1 MCETRLDK
9 APPPPTGTTAWPCHR
24 PVNFACNSPS
34 ASRYFVPVRDAVSLV
49 FLNCMRNLSE
59 PVPAAALHTGGAWC
73 AVVACR
79 DSASRSVQNSPCWAS
94 WWRERYKTL
103 PACRKSAKLSHFGC
117 AGRVLYR
124 KWGRPW
130 VLVPGFCRSCALRPG
145 SPCHRRSPRRWRWG
159 YCAIRSLLAAC
170 RRRVAPLHGAIPP
183 DWRRRVRGS
192 RWYSAHIADH
202 LGGKR

>member
-49 FLNCMRNLSE
+49 FLNCMRNLSG

-103 PACRKSAKLSHFGC
+103 PACRKSAKLSHFGR

-124 KWGRPW
+124 TCGEKGRAGR
-130 VLVPGFCRSCALRPG
+130 VLYRTCGEGGCAWRFLSRSSSAWFLLGELCCAL
-145 SPCHRRSPRRWRWG
+145 
-159 YCAIRSLLAAC
+159 A
-170 RRRVAPLHGAIPP
+170 
-183 DWRRRVRGS
+183 
-192 RWYSAHIADH
+192 
-202 LGGKR
+202 